1 MRPIDTQAWLRV
13 QAHTLTIRPLAQWK
27 VGDRY
32 VTALGVV
39 NRGPAEVLFDPR
51 ALRGD
56 LRFAAA
62 LHPRSAPP
70 EAVITAAFWAVV
82 SDQPSIE
89 SSIMALPLPSLSLT
103 KTAVL
108 GLAVAVIAGVGVG
121 HLAGTPEGPT
131 RSAKPRDPPPA
142 GVTIRPTPTSCAS

>member
-39 NRGPAEVLFDPR
+39 NRAR
-51 ALRGD
+51 RKC
-56 LRFAAA
+56 R
-62 LHPRSAPP
+62 RSARLARQFAVCRRAPSALGPP
-70 EAVITAAFWAVV
+70 GAVITAAFGPWFPIN
-82 SDQPSIE
+82 PSIE

-103 KTAVL
+103 KTAVF
-108 GLAVAVIAGVGVG
+108 GLAVAVIAGVVWVTS
-121 HLAGTPEGPT
+121 LERPEGPT
-131 RSAKPRDPPPA
+131 RSAKTEDPPPA
-142 GVTIRPTPTSCAS
+142 GVTIRPTPTICAS